1 MPAFAPLVGAKRTWP
16 SGRSE
21 ISELQREV
29 EQLQRVPGVCPYLRG
44 RSSRPLCHSFN
55 RLYNGRGAGRFRAY
69 LTPTA
74 RRPFGPPSGV
84 NAMHAVT
91 QAVEA
96 WDYSQPFDNVASDD
110 MRWMRDEV
118 RHQKYRYDPVA
129 GLGRVG
135 ARQAYWCEDPEGCAP
150 KAKTRHR
157 FKRKRPRVRGQ
168 FAFLACRLIVV
179 ATAFLARDHA
189 AVAPLDRS
197 GHRPAVSPWANGH
210 AAWADADGGV

>member
-1 MPAFAPLVGAKRTWP
+1 MNVRDSRRAWNAAPSLLVIRRNHQTG
-16 SGRSE
+16 
-21 ISELQREV
+21 EV
-29 EQLQRVPGVCPYLRG
+29 SL
-44 RSSRPLCHSFN
+44 
-55 RLYNGRGAGRFRAY
+55 
-69 LTPTA
+69 
-74 RRPFGPPSGV
+74 
-84 NAMHAVT
+84 
-91 QAVEA
+91 
-96 WDYSQPFDNVASDD
+96 D
-110 MRWMRDEV
+110 
-118 RHQKYRYDPVA
+118 
-129 GLGRVG
+129 GLIP
-135 ARQAYWCEDPEGCAP
+135 YWCEDPEGCAP